1 MTLKIGRLEK
11 SIPSLSAI
19 SRLGISSSPSRI
31 GLDRSLSTSMEEY
44 TVHNCGG
51 WLTERN
57 SLHPVVD
64 YGMAKALGI
73 SVQMSERY
81 GMQYSGCNQFPTS
94 ITHSPSNEY
103 RPESPRALI
112 DAHGNEKS
120 QECPSSKP
128 LLVEQMDINCT
139 GNKVWSQSW
148 LTTEEEEFDWEDMK
162 STLIDHGRNQSLLPS
177 TVGFSGER
185 PVLADNATLSEQN
198 AWKYRSSGSQ
208 LPPLDDSSAM
218 EMKHSLVSS
227 QSHCARKTSHHPY
240 NSSQHIFSDRD
251 QARTLTN
258 PPINHI
264 RRSYL
269 NPYGVPHAVPKMLSG
284 VASNVKP
291 PPSVVLASSE
301 TTPSANQD
309 VTRSPILNPILP
321 GQISSNQKNH
331 WKAPQPQ
338 FFPSQDPSTS
348 QFSQGMSSE
357 HGESTCKTMLNP
369 LPPVQF
375 PSSLPSIAN
384 YPFHPSHSPAS
395 SQMMIP
401 HPYVGPSM
409 SSQQA
414 DLLTSQISHVISR
427 DKLLPTQK
435 CIGTEFNAVNLKVR
449 YESVV
454 NALYG
459 DLPRQCSTCGL
470 RFRSHEEHRSHMDWH
485 VTKNRALKTQKQRS
499 CRQWLVSERMWLS
512 GAQAL
517 GTKSVP
523 AFSPTETK
531 EEKKNDEEFA
541 VSADEDQKTCALC
554 EEPFDEFYS
563 DEIDDWMY
571 RGAAY
576 LYQPT
581 GTLAAMDRSQLGPII
596 HAKCR
601 SESKRPPS
609 QHLRKHD
616 YEEGTPRKR
625 MRI

>member
-1 MTLKIGRLEK
+1 NTNFGSVAIARHKL
-11 SIPSLSAI
+11 LSDS
-19 SRLGISSSPSRI
+19 SRLGISFSPSRI
-31 GLDRSLSTSMEEY
+31 GLDRSLSTSMEKY
-44 TVHNCGG
+44 TFHNCGG
-51 WLTERN
+51 RLIERN
-57 SLHPVVD
+57 SLHHVVD
-64 YGMAKALGI
+64 YGVGRTVEM
-73 SVQMSERY
+73 SVRCR
-81 GMQYSGCNQFPTS
+81 MQYSGCNQFPTS
-94 ITHSPSNEY
+94 ITHIPSNEY
-103 RPESPRALI
+103 HPESSRALI
-112 DAHGNEKS
+112 ESYGNEKS
-120 QECPSSKP
+120 QECPSSKA
-128 LLVEQMDINCT
+128 LLVEQMDINCI

-148 LTTEEEEFDWEDMK
+148 LTTEEEEFDWKDIK

-251 QARTLTN
+251 QARTLTK
-258 PPINHI
+258 PSINHT
-264 RRSYL
+264 RRSYF
-269 NPYGVPHAVPKMLSG
+269 NPYGVRHAVPKMVSG
-284 VASNVKP
+284 IASNVKP

-301 TTPSANQD
+301 TPPSANQN

-348 QFSQGMSSE
+348 QFSQGMSSG
-357 HGESTCKTMLNP
+357 HGESTCTTMLNP
-369 LPPVQF
+369 LPVQF

-384 YPFHPSHSPAS
+384 HPFHPSHPPAS
-395 SQMMIP
+395 SQMMKP
-401 HPYVGPSM
+401 HSNVGPVM

-414 DLLTSQISHVISR
+414 DSLASQISQVISR

-470 RFRSHEEHRSHMDWH
+470 RFRSQEEHRSHMDWH
-485 VTKNRALKTQKQRS
+485 VTKNRALKTRKQRS
-499 CRQWLVSERMWLS
+499 SRQFFVSERMWLS
-512 GAQAL
+512 GAEAL

-523 AFSPTETK
+523 SFFPTETK
-531 EEKKNDEEFA
+531 EEKKDYEELA
-541 VSADEDQKTCALC
+541 VSADENQKTCFLC
-554 EEPFDEFYS
+554 KEPFDEFYS
-563 DEIDDWMY
+563 DEMDDWMY